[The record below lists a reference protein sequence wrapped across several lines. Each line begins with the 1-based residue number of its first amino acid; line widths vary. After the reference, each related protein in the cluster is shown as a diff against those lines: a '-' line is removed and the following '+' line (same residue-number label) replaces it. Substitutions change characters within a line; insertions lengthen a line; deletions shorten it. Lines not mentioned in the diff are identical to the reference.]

1 LTVLVVSTYHIR
13 IVQLFIS
20 GFVWSVGLTTHQ
32 LLLVDKHSFG
42 T

>member
-1 LTVLVVSTYHIR
+1 VNVIYIH
-13 IVQLFIS
+13 IVQLFVP
-20 GFVWSVGLTTHQ
+20 GFVWSVGIATHQ